1 MNLSDTVDRAKKYP
15 SFETELVVGEIHNLR
30 DCWGPPNLT
39 SRLSGSIRTRL
50 EERSLEDVRNCK
62 FSYVHK
68 QFLTEVILMD
78 NTEKKLEIPA
88 EVREFLE
95 GILLDAKM
103 TYADEAM
110 HEELIN
116 ELFARLDN
124 YMTSVLVDCLP
135 AEKLDEFIKMNGEN
149 KSREE
154 VEEYIKNNV
163 PNAQD
168 VLTKA
173 FMNFRDM
180 YLSGVTVARNAP
192 ESTASADS
200 SGESKED
207 GDQKT
212 EDQKGENN

>member
-1 MNLSDTVDRAKKYP
+1 
-15 SFETELVVGEIHNLR
+15 
-30 DCWGPPNLT
+30 
-39 SRLSGSIRTRL
+39 
-50 EERSLEDVRNCK
+50 
-62 FSYVHK
+62 
-68 QFLTEVILMD
+68 MD

-124 YMTSVLVDCLP
+124 YMTSVLVDSLP

-149 KSREE
+149 KSHEE

-180 YLSGVTVARNAP
+180 YLTGVSVARNAP
-192 ESTASADS
+192 GEEPKADFADGYVEPKADS
-200 SGESKED
+200 ASEESYVEPKADFAD
-207 GDQKT
+207 GYV
-212 EDQKGENN
+212 EPKGDNN